1 MEVDVSTRV
10 VEIDA
15 TALTAADATVMVAEK
30 LAEAIA
36 EGGIFQA
43 IVRMPRDTG
52 RARDAQATRSVRL
65 LKEVRPGLV
74 EHCTGLAFVA
84 DDGHRDE
91 RRRGASVARR
101 AQRRGG
107 TMTCEASGSGRRS
120 RWWMS
125 HVTCWRAP

>member
-1 MEVDVSTRV
+1 V

-84 DDGHRDE
+84 DEDTKAAHGMAAEAGSRMWGCPTVTATSVDE
-91 RRRGASVARR
+91 ARAWLVARNV
-101 AQRRGG
+101 
-107 TMTCEASGSGRRS
+107 EAAR
-120 RWWMS
+120 
-125 HVTCWRAP
+125 